1 MAVVN
6 QPKPLVDN
14 DPIDYSKFDDDVRS
28 PDPTVL
34 QKLIS
39 SNSHLSDEDLRRAI
53 EASRLPQAKP
63 TPEELDP
70 DFYAAI
76 ARSMEEQK
84 EGGARKPTDQ
94 ELDPDLYA
102 AIA

>member
-1 MAVVN
+1 M
-6 QPKPLVDN
+6 
-14 DPIDYSKFDDDVRS
+14 RS

-84 EGGARKPTDQ
+84 EGGARKPSDQ